1 MKNGAIKNIKKE
13 VLSDNWYT
21 LNKFTFDY
29 QREDGLWEE
38 QKREVYDCGDAAAIL
53 LIHKKEKLVV
63 LTRQFRMPAYQN
75 AHKSG
80 MLIEVCAGLL
90 DGDSPEVCIKKEV
103 LEETG
108 YKIERVSKVFESFM
122 VPGTVMQKIHFFI
135 GHIDDAVIVNEGGG
149 AEDETENIEL
159 LNLPF
164 ETAFKMIA
172 SGEIID
178 GKSIMLLQHAKIHQL
193 C

>member
-1 MKNGAIKNIKKE
+1 MKNGAIKIIKKE

-135 GHIDDAVIVNEGGG
+135 GYIDDAVIVNEGGG

>member
-1 MKNGAIKNIKKE
+1 
-13 VLSDNWYT
+13 
-21 LNKFTFDY
+21 
-29 QREDGLWEE
+29 
-38 QKREVYDCGDAAAIL
+38 
-53 LIHKKEKLVV
+53 
-63 LTRQFRMPAYQN
+63 
-75 AHKSG
+75 
-80 MLIEVCAGLL
+80 
-90 DGDSPEVCIKKEV
+90 
-103 LEETG
+103 
-108 YKIERVSKVFESFM
+108 
-122 VPGTVMQKIHFFI
+122 MQKIHFFI
-135 GHIDDAVIVNEGGG
+135 GYIDDAVIVNEGGG

>member
-1 MKNGAIKNIKKE
+1 MKNGIIKNIKKE

-63 LTRQFRMPAYQN
+63 LTRQFRMPTYQN

-135 GHIDDAVIVNEGGG
+135 GYIDDAVIVNEGGG

>member
-13 VLSDNWYT
+13 VLSNNWYT
-21 LNKFTFDY
+21 LNNFIFEY
-29 QREDGLWEE
+29 QREDDSWEK

-53 LIHKKEKLVV
+53 LIHKKEKWVI

-80 MLIEVCAGLL
+80 MLVEVCAGLL

-108 YKIERVSKVFESFM
+108 YKIEHVTKVFESFM

-135 GHIDDAVIVNEGGG
+135 GYIDDAVKVNEGGG
-149 AEDETENIEL
+149 AEDETENIEVL
-159 LNLPF
+159 KLQF
-164 ETAFKMIA
+164 ETAFSMIA

-178 GKSIMLLQHAKIHQL
+178 GKSIMLLQHVKIHQL